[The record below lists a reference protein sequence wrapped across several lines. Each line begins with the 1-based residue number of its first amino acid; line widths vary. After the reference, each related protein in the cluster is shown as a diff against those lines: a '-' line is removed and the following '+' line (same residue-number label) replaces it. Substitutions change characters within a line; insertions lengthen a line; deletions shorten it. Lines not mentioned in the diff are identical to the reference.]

1 MPNRT
6 RDELWER
13 QKSES
18 EQAYEAFVIYRDL
31 GTERSTAKVAQQLGK
46 SLALIQ
52 RWCRRWEWVE
62 RCRAWDNAKD
72 AEARRAAL
80 QKYKDM
86 NARHIKIALQL
97 QQKALK
103 AMEEL
108 PDEALSAKDIMTFI
122 DKAIAIEKMT
132 RQDDAGIAPGGKQDG
147 TPGGAG
153 RSLADEIIEAYEA
166 RKRGEEP

>member
-13 QKSES
+13 QKGES
-18 EQAYEAFVIYRDL
+18 AQAYEAFVIYRDL
-31 GTERSTAKVAQQLGK
+31 GLERSLSKVAQQLDK
-46 SLALIQ
+46 SRTLMG
-52 RWCRRWEWVE
+52 RWSGDWNWVE

-86 NARHIKIALQL
+86 NARHVKIALQL

-108 PDEALSAKDIMTFI
+108 PDDALSAKDIMTFI
-122 DKAIAIEKMT
+122 DKAISIEKMT
-132 RQDDAGIAPGGKQDG
+132 RQDDAGITPGGKQEAQQ
-147 TPGGAG
+147 GGAG
-153 RSLADEIIEAYEA
+153 HSLADDIIQAYEA

>member
-6 RDELWER
+6 RDELFQR
-13 QKSES
+13 QKGES
-18 EQAYEAFVIYRDL
+18 EQAYEAFVQYRDL
-31 GTERSTAKVAQQLGK
+31 GAERSTAKVAQALGK

-52 RWCRRWEWVE
+52 RWCKRWYWVE
-62 RCRAWDNAKD
+62 RCREWDSAKD
-72 AEARRAAL
+72 AEVRQAAL
-80 QKYKDM
+80 KKYKDM

-108 PDEALSAKDIMTFI
+108 PDEALSPKDIMTFI

-132 RQDDAGIAPGGKQDG
+132 RQEDAGISPGGKQESQQDG
-147 TPGGAG
+147 GG
-153 RSLADEIIEAYEA
+153 RSLADEIIGAYEA